1 MRSVTE
7 ISDHVRIGLALS
19 GGGVRGLAQVGVMK
33 VLEREGIP
41 VHLVTGTSIGAVMG
55 GLYACS
61 PDAASTEARVL
72 ETVASSGMQ
81 ALDLNK
87 ILKLANVNPV
97 AGDPPPEGG
106 WFASAQK
113 LVRRVYASY
122 AALTKQAVIEGEQIL
137 GVFDEM
143 FGDCTFDQV
152 RIPFAAIAV
161 DLEEGCEVIIARGRI
176 AKAVAASSAIAG
188 IFPPVEIGGRS
199 LVDGGYTSPVPIEE
213 ARTLGANVVIGV
225 DVSTGVIDRGGL
237 ESAIEVA
244 MRANEITLIAL
255 EREQLRRADVV
266 VPARG
271 QERHWSDYSA
281 PQEAIAAGEHA
292 AERMLDSIHTAI
304 EERARLFV

>member
-1 MRSVTE
+1 MRNFEE

-19 GGGVRGLAQVGVMK
+19 GGGARGLAQVGVLK

-55 GLYACS
+55 GLYACCA
-61 PDAASTEARVL
+61 DAAMTEARVL
-72 ETVASSGMQ
+72 ETVASTGMQ

-87 ILKLANVNPV
+87 ILELSNVTPV
-97 AGDPPPEGG
+97 AGDAPPAGG
-106 WFASAQK
+106 WIASAQK
-113 LVRRVYASY
+113 LVRRVYASH
-122 AALTKQAVIEGEQIL
+122 AALTKQAVIESEQIL
-137 GVFDEM
+137 GVFEEL
-143 FGDCTFDQV
+143 FGECTFEQA
-152 RIPFAAIAV
+152 RIPFAAVAV
-161 DLEEGCEVIIARGRI
+161 DIEEGCEVIIAKGRI
-176 AKAVAASSAIAG
+176 ARAVAASSAIAG

-199 LVDGGYTSPVPIEE
+199 LVDGGYTSPVPIEA
-213 ARTLGANVVIGV
+213 ARTLGANVVIGI
-225 DVSTGVIDRGGL
+225 DVSTGAIDRGGL
-237 ESAIEVA
+237 ENAVEVA

-281 PQEAIAAGEHA
+281 PGEAIAAGERA
-292 AERMLDSIHTAI
+292 AEQMLPSIRAAI

>member
-1 MRSVTE
+1 MRNPAD

-19 GGGVRGLAQVGVMK
+19 GGGARGLAQVGVLK
-33 VLEREGIP
+33 VLEREGVP

-61 PDAASTEARVL
+61 ADALATEARVL
-72 ETVASSGMQ
+72 EIIASGGMQ

-87 ILKLANVNPV
+87 ILELSDVRPV
-97 AGDPPPEGG
+97 GAASPPDGG

-113 LVRRVYASY
+113 LLRRVHASH
-122 AALTKQAVIEGEQIL
+122 AALTKLAVIESEEIL
-137 GVFDEM
+137 GVFDEL
-143 FGDCTFDQV
+143 FGECTFDQA
-152 RIPFAAIAV
+152 RIPFAAVAV
-161 DLEEGCEVIIARGRI
+161 DLEEGCQIIIAKGRI
-176 AKAVAASSAIAG
+176 APAVAASSAIAG
-188 IFPPVEIGGRS
+188 VFPPVEIGGRS
-199 LVDGGYTSPVPIEE
+199 LVDGGYTSPVPIEA

-225 DVSTGVIDRGGL
+225 DVSTGAIDRGGL
-237 ESAIEVA
+237 GNAIEVA

-281 PQEAIAAGEHA
+281 PGEAIAAGERA
-292 AERMLDSIHTAI
+292 AEQMLPSIRAAI